1 MIKFCAADM
10 HRPFFY
16 RPKFAAPDYF
26 SSESLTPGI
35 FVNFFPYN
43 RPGNTNSETGG
54 IDSALFLPILSDLC
68 PFAVRFK
75 FSIKR
80 NFD

>member
-35 FVNFFPYN
+35 FVTFSPYN
-43 RPGNTNSETGG
+43 RPGNTNFEANG
-54 IDSALFLPILSDLC
+54 IDSALFLPNLSDLC
-68 PFAVRFK
+68 LFAV
-75 FSIKR
+75 
-80 NFD
+80 

>member
-35 FVNFFPYN
+35 SVTFSSYN
-43 RPGNTNSETGG
+43 RPGNSNSETGG
-54 IDSALFLPILSDLC
+54 IDPALSLPNLSDLC

-80 NFD
+80 NFG